1 MSTII
6 RSSNPAGFLA
16 VNPAGHLVAVPS
28 RLTDKEVEA
37 GAKPDLKP
45 GFRWATGEDVAA
57 VEKIEAERAAKE
69 AKLAAKYGPLKGA

>member
-28 RLTDKEVEA
+28 RLSDEDVKA
-37 GAKPDLKP
+37 GATPDLKP
-45 GFRWATGEDVAA
+45 GFRWATADDVAA
-57 VEKIEAERAAKE
+57 VEKIEADRAAKE
-69 AKLAAKYGPLKGA
+69 AKLAAKSGPLKGA